1 MFCTRILKLR
11 LENIH
16 KRTLRVVYSEY
27 EKNYKD
33 LPADQDKISI
43 HQKHLLFLATE
54 FFKLVNKLNPQ
65 FMWCFFEH
73 YEIPYNLRCRSVVK
87 LHGTNKTKY
96 GINSLNFRGTILWNR
111 IPKYMKPKYCNRC

>member
-1 MFCTRILKLR
+1 MQAETLTSSVINIQFNYCAIVYMFCTRKLKLR

-43 HQKHLLFLATE
+43 HQKH
-54 FFKLVNKLNPQ
+54 
-65 FMWCFFEH
+65 
-73 YEIPYNLRCRSVVK
+73 
-87 LHGTNKTKY
+87 
-96 GINSLNFRGTILWNR
+96 
-111 IPKYMKPKYCNRC
+111 